1 MYQKPYKLKDAGYG
15 GDFLSLLEFQNVS
28 FYDDGRAIL
37 NNISVRIE
45 NGDFIS
51 IIGPSGSGKS
61 TFLKLCSHLISPSHG
76 TILFCGKNINDCPP
90 TELRKEIAY
99 CFQAAYL
106 FGQTVKENIY
116 FPFSIRSEVP
126 DPDKISELFS
136 MFHMSEEF
144 LDKEVKNLSGGE
156 KQRLALIRSLVYRPQ
171 ILLLDEAT
179 SALDNENAKIVEN
192 VIASLNKDGIT
203 VLWVTH
209 SIEQAKRHANKVLNI
224 EAGSI
229 KSLEALK

>member
-1 MYQKPYKLKDAGYG
+1 M
-15 GDFLSLLEFQNVS
+15 SLLEFQNVS

-37 NNISVRIE
+37 NNISI
-45 NGDFIS
+45 NIHKGDFIS
-51 IIGPSGSGKS
+51 IIGSSGSGKS
-61 TFLKLCSHLISPSHG
+61 TLLKLCSHLISPSDG
-76 TILFCGKNINDCPP
+76 TILFCGKNINDWNP
-90 TELRKEIAY
+90 TELRKKIAY
-99 CFQAAYL
+99 CFQSAYL

-116 FPFSIRSEVP
+116 FPFSIRNEVP
-126 DPDKISELFS
+126 NPDKVSELFS